1 MTITKLKKSGEYHHD
16 EETSSH
22 RQLASKVL
30 LFFNLKQKQKKTS
43 YIEIDKSEKNGR
55 WGGHGLC
62 YYGGTEYLYKEEDN
76 TSVIEE
82 KENICGKWWG
92 YHMGW

>member
-1 MTITKLKKSGEYHHD
+1 MNTEILVQHSKLILRVTITKLKKSGEYHHD

-30 LFFNLKQKQKKTS
+30 LFFNLKQKQKKTR

-55 WGGHGLC
+55 
-62 YYGGTEYLYKEEDN
+62 
-76 TSVIEE
+76 
-82 KENICGKWWG
+82 
-92 YHMGW
+92 